1 MQNNLYIDNIN
12 LINIIKDL
20 SFEEVLTFFTDS
32 VNMTSLEETLNKI
45 QQMKKDYYLKQHHN
59 KIFYS
64 ESEKLWCTYIKEDSG
79 KRKSVRKKD
88 KEALEAWLVEYY
100 YSKCV
105 KENHDKLSLEALYP
119 DWAKY
124 RRDKTSVKPKTI
136 QESVYCW
143 NRFYKDT
150 ELAQM
155 PIREIK
161 PLLLTR
167 FFREMTSNRDLT
179 HKSVSNARGVLNGLL
194 SYAVEEGIIETNPLR
209 DVNFRTFTYKPVEN
223 QTSNVYQKDDVEVLL
238 TYLEKNYESDD
249 YALAIRLFFNLFIRI
264 GEMKALSWNDVDF
277 EKRTIYIHR
286 QLLTDRI
293 LNDDMTFTSRGAHV
307 SNQIKGNTSKGFRYE
322 FLTDDAVEILQ
333 KAKELNPDGDF
344 IFMPNGKPMT
354 TDRFNRK
361 LKKYCEEC
369 GIEYHSSHKIRFYNA
384 SSAYDGNNIASLSV
398 LMGHSEV
405 ATTIHYLR
413 NVNSMTDNSHM
424 FANLGKSKNV
434 I

>member
-1 MQNNLYIDNIN
+1 
-12 LINIIKDL
+12 
-20 SFEEVLTFFTDS
+20 
-32 VNMTSLEETLNKI
+32 
-45 QQMKKDYYLKQHHN
+45 
-59 KIFYS
+59 
-64 ESEKLWCTYIKEDSG
+64 
-79 KRKSVRKKD
+79 
-88 KEALEAWLVEYY
+88 
-100 YSKCV
+100 
-105 KENHDKLSLEALYP
+105 
-119 DWAKY
+119 
-124 RRDKTSVKPKTI
+124 
-136 QESVYCW
+136 
-143 NRFYKDT
+143 
-150 ELAQM
+150 
-155 PIREIK
+155 
-161 PLLLTR
+161 
-167 FFREMTSNRDLT
+167 
-179 HKSVSNARGVLNGLL
+179 
-194 SYAVEEGIIETNPLR
+194 
-209 DVNFRTFTYKPVEN
+209 
-223 QTSNVYQKDDVEVLL
+223 
-238 TYLEKNYESDD
+238 
-249 YALAIRLFFNLFIRI
+249 
-264 GEMKALSWNDVDF
+264 MKALSWKDVDF

-384 SSAYDGNNIASLSV
+384 SSTYDGKNIASLSV

-413 NVNSMTDNSHM
+413 NVNSMADNAHM